1 MKTKSKS
8 VIITLICI
16 LICVVLLPLLIINV
30 TLITKS
36 FTNKDEVP
44 NFGNL
49 IPMIV
54 LTDSMYPEINSGD
67 LIILNKIET
76 EKVKIGDIITFFEPS
91 GKDTSTI
98 THRVIEITTKDN
110 KIAFKTKGDS
120 NNTEDK
126 ELVTEEELIGIYKF
140 KISGLGNIAIFMST
154 TKGLIICIA
163 IPLILLFGYDI
174 ISRKKYDEKLKEDKE
189 ALIAELERL
198 KAEKQK

>member
-91 GKDTSTI
+91 GKDTSAI